1 MGQKIEIIKAEEY
14 DWYNVGEVY
23 ELSTVQEHVT
33 KGVEVVRFVDGKVEN
48 TEVWL
53 IKHGDYKE
61 HVSFSVDTTTEELVF
76 TIEIKDKIKG
86 PIIGMTV
93 LSDCVISCT
102 EQIQNQT
109 NLSFEWTIE
118 SKQLLNSQISTSKGC
133 YLLKTIKDSHFHLN
147 TTLWT
152 QACLDFVCL
161 LKQKIGDAN
170 IRAYSTPIQLYNFK
184 QK

>member
-1 MGQKIEIIKAEEY
+1 MGQKIEIIRAEEH
-14 DWYNVGEVY
+14 DWYNVGEIY

-61 HVSFSVDTTTEELVF
+61 HVGVSVDTTTEELVF
-76 TIEIKDKIKG
+76 IIEIKDKIKG
-86 PIIGMTV
+86 PIIGMSV
-93 LSDCVISCT
+93 LTDYVISCT

-118 SKQLLNSQISTSKGC
+118 SKQLLTSQASTSRGC
-133 YLLKTIKDSHFHLN
+133 YQITTIKDSHFHMN

-161 LKQKIGDAN
+161 LQQKMSEAD
-170 IRAYSTPIQLYNFK
+170 IRAYSTPIRLYSFI

>member
-1 MGQKIEIIKAEEY
+1 MGQKIEIIRAEKFN
-14 DWYNVGEVY
+14 WYKVGDIL
-23 ELSTVQEHVT
+23 ELAPEQKHVT
-33 KGVEVVRFVDGKVEN
+33 LGVQVITPEGAFGDIV
-48 TEVWL
+48 
-53 IKHGDYKE
+53 IHGNYKDY
-61 HVSFSVDTTTEELVF
+61 VGIAVDTTTEELVF
-76 TIEIKDKIKG
+76 TIEIKDTSLGIS
-86 PIIGMTV
+86 V
-93 LSDCVISCT
+93 LSNYVTSCI

-133 YLLKTIKDSHFHLN
+133 YLLKTIKDSHFHIN

-161 LKQKIGDAN
+161 LKEKIEDAN

-184 QK
+184 EK